1 MVDLLESDKKKIEI
15 LKVLSN
21 KKVYSYYS
29 LSKALKTNYET
40 IRKNCNFLE
49 LLNLIEVS
57 RISKEES
64 ASGVASYRVRITK
77 EGLRALEN
85 ILKKKKIS

>member
-1 MVDLLESDKKKIEI
+1 MVELLESDRKKIEI

-21 KKVYSYYS
+21 GKVYTYYN
-29 LSKALKTNYET
+29 LSKVLKTNYET
-40 IRKNCNFLE
+40 IKKNCNFLE
-49 LLNLIEVS
+49 LLNLIEVN

-77 EGLRALEN
+77 EGLKV
-85 ILKKKKIS
+85 LKKIKDRL